1 MRNLLEKYFS
11 RGQYVEIIYLSKS
24 SEMSKR
30 RVKILQ
36 VQDNSFQGYCFKR
49 KAKRT
54 FLIINVL
61 AIAPVSQKESKVI

>member
-1 MRNLLEKYFS
+1 MRVSLEKYFS
-11 RGQYVEIIYLSKS
+11 RGQYVELIYLSKS
-24 SEMSKR
+24 NEISRR
-30 RVKILQ
+30 RVKILK

-54 FLIINVL
+54 FLITNVL